1 MESEI
6 ASSDFTIEQVSEKI
20 SKSEISPVL
29 LTEEHL
35 KRIDVLNPRLKL
47 FITVLHERARVR
59 AKESEE
65 RISSFRYLGRLD
77 GVPIGIKD
85 IIFIRGVRCTAGSK
99 ILSDFVPEYSSPV
112 VENLEKSGVVILGTM
127 NLHEFASGVT
137 TVNPYYGTA
146 RNPWDE
152 ERITGGSSGGSA
164 AAVAA
169 GVAFATLGT
178 DTSGSVR
185 IPGSLCGVVGLKAT
199 YGLVSTR
206 GSIPLAQSFDHIG
219 ILARSCS
226 DVALVLQCISGYD
239 DQDRGS
245 VKPPKNFDYFEEAH
259 QSVQG
264 LKVGIPRKYFFDL
277 VDGEVE
283 DAFENAV
290 KNLRSLGL
298 MVEDVEIQGIEQVRD
313 IWAPIRLSE
322 ASAYHKNWLETRP
335 GDYGEDVRQMLEKG
349 TKFSAVEYLTRRK
362 QAADLRNNMIKV
374 LETCS
379 VFITPTTPIPAPRIG
394 AKTVSMGGA
403 EVEVYSVLS
412 RLTLPFN
419 VTGLPALS
427 LPIGLSKEGL
437 PLALQIAGG
446 PFNEGKIL
454 SIGRAY
460 EEKFGKETVPPF
472 RQVKLS

>member
-6 ASSDFTIEQVSEKI
+6 ASSDLTIEQVSEKI
-20 SKSEISPVL
+20 SRSEISPVL

-35 KRIDVLNPRLKL
+35 KRIDASNPRLKL
-47 FITVLHERARVR
+47 FITVLHERARVSAR
-59 AKESEE
+59 HSEE
-65 RISSFRYLGRLD
+65 RISSSRYLGRLD

-112 VENLEKSGVVILGTM
+112 VEKLEQSGAVILGTM

-137 TVNPYYGTA
+137 TVNPYHGTA

-169 GVAFATLGT
+169 GLAFAALGT

-185 IPGSLCGVVGLKAT
+185 IPASLCGVVGLKAT

-206 GSIPLAQSFDHIG
+206 GTIPLAQSFDHVG

-226 DVALVLQCISGYD
+226 DAALILQCISGYD
-239 DQDRGS
+239 EEDRGS
-245 VKPPKNFDYFEEAH
+245 VKPPEKFDYFEEAR
-259 QSVQG
+259 QSVRG
-264 LKVGIPRKYFFDL
+264 LKIGVPRKYFFDL
-277 VDGEVE
+277 VDDEVE

-298 MVEDVEIQGIEQVRD
+298 VVEDVEILGIEQVRD
-313 IWAPIRLSE
+313 VWAAIRLSE
-322 ASAYHKNWLETRP
+322 ASAYHKNWLEARP
-335 GDYGEDVRQMLEKG
+335 GDYGEDVRQMLERG
-349 TKFSAVEYLTRRK
+349 TKFTAVEYIARRK
-362 QAADLRNNMIKV
+362 QAAELRNNMIKV

-379 VFITPTTPIPAPRIG
+379 AFITPTTPILAPRIG
-394 AKTVSMGGA
+394 AKMVSIKGA
-403 EVEVYSVLS
+403 EVDVYSMLS
-412 RLTLPFN
+412 KLTLPFN

-427 LPIGLSKEGL
+427 LPVGLSKEGL

-460 EEKFGKETVPPF
+460 EEEFGKETVLPF
-472 RQVKLS
+472 GH

>member
-6 ASSDFTIEQVSEKI
+6 ASSDLTIEQVSEKI
-20 SKSEISPVL
+20 SRSEISPVL

-35 KRIDVLNPRLKL
+35 KRIDTSNPRLKL
-47 FITVLHERARVR
+47 FITVLHERARVSAR
-59 AKESEE
+59 QSEE
-65 RISSFRYLGRLD
+65 RISSSRYLGRLD

-112 VENLEKSGVVILGTM
+112 VQKLEESGAVILGTM

-169 GVAFATLGT
+169 ALAFAALGT

-185 IPGSLCGVVGLKAT
+185 IPSSLCGVVGLKAT
-199 YGLVSTR
+199 YGLVSMR
-206 GSIPLAQSFDHIG
+206 GTIPLAQSFDHVG

-226 DVALVLQCISGYD
+226 DAALVLQCISGYD
-239 DQDRGS
+239 EEDRGS
-245 VKPPKNFDYFEEAH
+245 IKPPEKFDYFEEAR
-259 QSVQG
+259 QSVRG
-264 LKVGIPRKYFFDL
+264 LKIGVPRKYFFDL
-277 VDGEVE
+277 LDDEVE

-298 MVEDVEIQGIEQVRD
+298 VIEDVEIPGIEQVRD
-313 IWAPIRLSE
+313 VWAAIRLSE

-335 GDYGEDVRQMLEKG
+335 GDYGEDVRQMLERG
-349 TKFSAVEYLTRRK
+349 TKFSAVEYIARRK
-362 QAADLRNNMIKV
+362 QAAELRNNMIKV

-379 VFITPTTPIPAPRIG
+379 AFITPTTPIPAPRIG
-394 AKTVSMGGA
+394 AKMVSIKGA
-403 EVEVYSVLS
+403 EVDVYSVLS
-412 RLTLPFN
+412 KLTLPFN

-427 LPIGLSKEGL
+427 LPVGLSKEGL

-454 SIGRAY
+454 GIGRAY
-460 EEKFGKETVPPF
+460 EEKFGKETVLPF
-472 RQVKLS
+472 GH

>member
-1 MESEI
+1 MESGI
-6 ASSDFTIEQVSEKI
+6 TSSDFTIEQASERI

-35 KRIDVLNPRLKL
+35 KRIDTLNPRLKL

-65 RISSFRYLGRLD
+65 RISSSRYLGRLD

-99 ILSDFVPEYSSPV
+99 ILSDFVPDYSSPV
-112 VENLEKSGVVILGTM
+112 VEKLEKSGAVILGTM

-137 TVNPYYGTA
+137 TVNQYYGTA

-169 GVAFATLGT
+169 GLAFATLGT

-185 IPGSLCGVVGLKAT
+185 IPGSLCGVVGFKAT

-206 GSIPLAQSFDHIG
+206 GSIPLAQSYDHIG

-226 DVALVLQCISGYD
+226 DAALVLQCISGYD
-239 DQDRGS
+239 EQDRGS
-245 VKPPKNFDYFEEAH
+245 VKPPKSFDYFEEAR

-264 LKVGIPRKYFFDL
+264 LKVGIPRRYFFDL

-298 MVEDVEIQGIEQVRD
+298 MVEDVEIPGIEQVREV
-313 IWAPIRLSE
+313 WAAIRFSE

-349 TKFSAVEYLTRRK
+349 MKFSAVEYLTRRK
-362 QAADLRNNMIKV
+362 QAADLRNNMIEV

-379 VFITPTTPIPAPRIG
+379 AFITPTTPIPAPRIG
-394 AKTVSMGGA
+394 AKTVSVSGR
-403 EVEVYSVLS
+403 EVDVYSVLS

-427 LPIGLSKEGL
+427 LPIGLSKEGM

-446 PFNEGKIL
+446 PFNEGRIL
-454 SIGRAY
+454 SIGKAY

-472 RQVKLS
+472 RH